1 MLESQVSFPH
11 AAVPRRWSIGQASYA
26 KVNSSNNSIMA
37 PYIDSDLRVPEV
49 SQTRRGRRR
58 LCVAVSVVLL
68 VLLVASVTVVGTAV
82 GVSRSRKNAG
92 AVGLKKGNATL
103 ASSLAPAPAPAP
115 QSYYNAL
122 APIPGTVDNLV
133 LDQLCSSTMYPQL
146 CSEIFHAIPGAQKG
160 DLQQWTV
167 MVMQM
172 SEQAVNE
179 SVSLALQMSHL
190 RENHGSVALEQCI
203 EVLMDSLD
211 QINSSMYLVADMELH
226 PSPATESD
234 VQTYMSAAMTD
245 IDTCQQGVSDVG
257 GWSGSA
263 ELCGPRADHINQLL
277 SISLTFVNVLG
288 NSEFGSG
295 HNRRLL
301 TVLLPLHSER
311 HREATSNT
319 QAVSRGSTFG
329 GRRGLHSGNSNLGL
343 HNRNELSTYQSPQL
357 QTWTN
362 PMEATAWKL

>member
-1 MLESQVSFPH
+1 
-11 AAVPRRWSIGQASYA
+11 
-26 KVNSSNNSIMA
+26 
-37 PYIDSDLRVPEV
+37 
-49 SQTRRGRRR
+49 
-58 LCVAVSVVLL
+58 
-68 VLLVASVTVVGTAV
+68 
-82 GVSRSRKNAG
+82 
-92 AVGLKKGNATL
+92 
-103 ASSLAPAPAPAP
+103 
-115 QSYYNAL
+115 
-122 APIPGTVDNLV
+122 
-133 LDQLCSSTMYPQL
+133 
-146 CSEIFHAIPGAQKG
+146 
-160 DLQQWTV
+160 

-211 QINSSMYLVADMELH
+211 QINSSMYLVVDMELH

-263 ELCGPRADHINQLL
+263 ELCGSRADHINQLL

-301 TVLLPLHSER
+301 TVLLPPQSEL
-311 HREATSNT
+311 HREAASNT
-319 QAVSRGSTFG
+319 RAVSRRSTFG
-329 GRRGLHSGNSNLGL
+329 GRRGLHSWNSTLGL
-343 HNRNELSTYQSPQL
+343 HDLNELSVTSASNMDKSNGSNSL
-357 QTWTN
+357 ET
-362 PMEATAWKL
+362 